1 MTRSVRRVSYLRSG
15 RLIPK
20 AADGLRARSVLLRP
34 GERMAWHSTGGR
46 EELLILLRG
55 SLRVLAAADED
66 PAWFSLRGGAS
77 PGFEREVLE
86 GFARLHKLRFEAV
99 PIVRWEEAIPM
110 LLRRE
115 GDLVG
120 GMSATPE
127 RRQRVDFSIELL
139 PARSI
144 VVTRRPGAPVRSLSE
159 LRSARLV
166 IVPNT
171 TWSQALE
178 KAGVPA
184 SRALRVADISAAVE
198 AIQTAHAD
206 ATVTGV
212 VDFLLQRRKYR
223 DLEAGLALGEALSS
237 AWAVH
242 KGSPEL
248 RQALDTYLAELR
260 RSPNWSRLL
269 VKYFGDEAPAIL
281 GREPVS

>member
-1 MTRSVRRVSYLRSG
+1 MSCRPCLVAFALGGWLSAGVAAAPLAA
-15 RLIPK
+15 
-20 AADGLRARSVLLRP
+20 AADLAEIR
-34 GERMAWHSTGGR
+34 
-46 EELLILLRG
+46 LRG

-269 VKYFGDEAPAIL
+269 VKYFGDDAPAIL